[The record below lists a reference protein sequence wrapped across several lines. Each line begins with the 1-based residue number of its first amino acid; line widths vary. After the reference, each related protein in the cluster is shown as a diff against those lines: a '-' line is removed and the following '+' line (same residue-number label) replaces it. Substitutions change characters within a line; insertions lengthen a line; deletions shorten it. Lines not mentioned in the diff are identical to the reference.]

1 MKMKNKRILFALF
14 VSILLIAASGI
25 GSAATKVL
33 FYETNKVGGNYKIEK
48 GYSNFKDELEKKGY
62 SVSRIEIPL
71 SREVLRSYDPDVLVI
86 ANLNSPLDA
95 SELAAV
101 FEFVMQDG
109 KGLFICGGTPAAN
122 KITIPFGMTIDEG
135 GTLEDETSPVLDS
148 ASGTQVSGKT
158 NFVARRVETQDNMLR
173 LAIQGVN
180 ELAFFEC
187 NGISISGD
195 AKVVV
200 RGDWDTYSPKSQTFP
215 KGSEPP
221 LASAALVGRGQVFL
235 LSDSD
240 MLTNDRINTA
250 RYKYDNMRFGTNII
264 EWLRSSTIKPN
275 ESVEIDELRMIMGQL
290 MVDIETLNNTVLDLT
305 QRNSNLQATV
315 QQKDASIAV
324 LSEENASLKSQ
335 TALGVS
341 YTTWAIVLL
350 AVAILLLAMNMSKK
364 SKKKGAKEEELI
376 SGFGYEFEEGEETGG
391 FGENAEGFDELME
404 MDKPKEE

>member
-1 MKMKNKRILFALF
+1 MKNKKIFFALLA
-14 VSILLIAASGI
+14 SLSLIAASGI

-33 FYETNKVGGNYKIEK
+33 FYETNKVGANYKIET
-48 GYSNFKDELEKKGY
+48 GYSKFKDELVKKGY

-109 KGLFICGGTPAAN
+109 KGLFICGGTSSAN

-135 GTLEDETSPVLDS
+135 GTLEDETSPVMDS
-148 ASGTQVSGKT
+148 STGAQVTGKT
-158 NFVARRVETQDNMLR
+158 NFVARSVETQDNLIR
-173 LAIQGVN
+173 LAVQGVN
-180 ELAFFEC
+180 QLAFFEC

-200 RGDWDTYSPKSQTFP
+200 KGDWDTYSPKSPTFP

-240 MLTNDRINTA
+240 MLTNNRLDTA
-250 RYKYDNMRFGTNII
+250 KYKYDNLRFGTNII
-264 EWLRSSTIKPN
+264 EWLRSSTMKPD
-275 ESVEIDELRMIMGQL
+275 ESVDIDGLRVTMGQL
-290 MVDIETLNNTVLDLT
+290 MVDIDNLNKTVIDFT
-305 QRNSNLQATV
+305 QRNNNLQATI
-315 QQKDASIAV
+315 QQKDASIAL
-324 LSEENASLKSQ
+324 LSQENASLKSQ

-341 YTTWAIVLL
+341 YTTWAIALL
-350 AVAILLLAMNMSKK
+350 AVAILLLAINMSKK
-364 SKKKGAKEEELI
+364 SKKGEGKSENLV
-376 SGFGYEFEEGEETGG
+376 SGFGYEFEEGGETGG

-404 MDKPKEE
+404 MDKPKKE